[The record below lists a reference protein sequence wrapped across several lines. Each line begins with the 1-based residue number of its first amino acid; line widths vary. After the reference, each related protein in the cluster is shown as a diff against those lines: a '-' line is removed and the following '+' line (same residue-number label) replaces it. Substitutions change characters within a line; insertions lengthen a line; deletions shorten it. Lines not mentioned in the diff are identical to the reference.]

1 MAISIQNCKDEAWAI
16 LQPKI
21 DARLHQDV
29 TAGDKNKI
37 YAINR
42 EITDSIVEAVLQ
54 HVLDNA
60 EVELRNWA
68 NAFWSAFTSAVPVAM
83 DGGAAIKASITG
95 SVASVQRSE
104 KIK

>member
-1 MAISIQNCKDEAWAI
+1 MAINIQNCKDEAWAM

-21 DARLHQDV
+21 DARLNPDV
-29 TAGDKNKI
+29 TPEDKNQI

-42 EITDSIVEAVLQ
+42 EITDSIVEAVLK
-54 HVLDNA
+54 HVLNNA
-60 EVELRNWA
+60 EVELKNWVE
-68 NAFWSAFTSAVPVAM
+68 AFWSAFQSATPTPM
-83 DGGAAIKASITG
+83 DGGAAIKISIQG